1 MKSIVPSPE
10 DEHLARV
17 LHALSNPVR
26 LAIMRYVEHHP
37 GCICNDLVLR
47 FGRAQ
52 ATISQHLA
60 LLRNVHLLEA
70 EQDGNAI
77 CYFVDHAALQWASE
91 RLVALQHEDS

>member
-1 MKSIVPSPE
+1 MKSIAPSPE

-47 FGRAQ
+47 MGRAQ

-77 CYFVDHAALQWASE
+77 CYFLDHARLEWASSQ
-91 RLVALQHEDS
+91 LAALPEEEQ

>member
-1 MKSIVPSPE
+1 MKSIAPSAE
-10 DEHLARV
+10 DEHLARM

-70 EQDGNAI
+70 EQDGNAN